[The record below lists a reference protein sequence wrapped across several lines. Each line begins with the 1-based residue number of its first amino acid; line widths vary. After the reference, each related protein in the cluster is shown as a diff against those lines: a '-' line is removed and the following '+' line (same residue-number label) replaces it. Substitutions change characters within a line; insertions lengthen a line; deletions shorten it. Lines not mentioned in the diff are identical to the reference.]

1 MRGIASIID
10 TDIPSRLDRLPWCR
24 FHSMVVIALGITWIL
39 DGLEV
44 TLAGSVAGALH
55 ASPKLAF
62 TDTQIGASASAY
74 LAGAVLGAL
83 IFGWLADLWGRRRLF
98 FMTLGLY
105 LLATAATALAQN
117 ALEFMTF
124 RLLTGAGI
132 GGEYAAIN
140 SAIQEL
146 TPARFR
152 GRIDLAIGG
161 SFWLG
166 ALLGSLAASVFLA
179 PSRFPPDVGW
189 RLAFGVGAVLGL
201 LVLLF
206 RRTLPESPRWLL
218 AHGRLDEAEHIVVA
232 IEASTRGPRRADVP
246 VTRIRLHTR
255 KAAGVVDLV
264 SSLFERYPRRAVLGL
279 ILMAAQAFFYN
290 AIFFTFALVL
300 GRFYGVS
307 PAAVGLYLVPFSLTN
322 FLGPLALGWLFDVW
336 GRRQMVTA
344 TFAISGVLLAGTA
357 LFLNDG
363 SLTAFSLTAALSC
376 VFFVASPA
384 ASSAYLTISETFPLE
399 VRALAIAVFYAFGTA
414 IGGVGAPWVLGRLIQ
429 TGRPAAVSGGYA
441 FGAALMLIAA
451 FAAWRLGLATERRS
465 LEDIAPP
472 LASDADEKKGTASAL

>member
-1 MRGIASIID
+1 MISAFGELSLFTA
-10 TDIPSRLDRLPWCR
+10 TDIPSRLDRLPWGR
-24 FHSMVVIALGITWIL
+24 FHTTVVLALGITWIL

-44 TLAGSVAGALH
+44 TLAGSVAGALQ

-62 TDTQIGASASAY
+62 TDTEVGAGASAY
-74 LAGAVLGAL
+74 LAGAVVGAL
-83 IFGWLADLWGRRRLF
+83 IFGWLTDLWGRRRLF

-117 ALEFMTF
+117 AAEYWTF

-146 TPARFR
+146 VPARFR

-166 ALLGSLAASVFLA
+166 ALLGSLATSLFLA
-179 PSRFPPDVGW
+179 PGRFPPDVGW

-201 LVLLF
+201 VILVF
-206 RRTLPESPRWLL
+206 RRSLPESPRWLL
-218 AHGRLDEAEHIVVA
+218 TRGRLDEAEQIIVA
-232 IEASTRGPRRADVP
+232 IEHSTPGSRLAEVP
-246 VTRIRLHTR
+246 ITSMRLEMR
-255 KAAGVVDLV
+255 KAAGVYDLV
-264 SSLFERYPRRAVLGL
+264 TSLFQRYPRRALLGL
-279 ILMAAQAFFYN
+279 ILMVAQAFFYN

-300 GRFYGVS
+300 GKFYGVA

-322 FLGPLALGWLFDVW
+322 FAGPLALGWLFDVW
-336 GRRQMVTA
+336 GRRQMIVA
-344 TFAISGVLLAGTA
+344 TFALSGVLLAGTA
-357 LFLNDG
+357 IFFDRG
-363 SLTAFSLTAALSC
+363 ALTAFSLTAALSG

-414 IGGVGAPWVLGRLIQ
+414 IGGVGAPWVFGRLIQ
-429 TGRPAAVSGGYA
+429 TGRPAAVSAGYA
-441 FGAALMLIAA
+441 FGAVLMVTAA
-451 FAAWRLGLATERRS
+451 VAAWRLGLATERRS

-472 LASDADEKKGTASAL
+472 LGSAANAE